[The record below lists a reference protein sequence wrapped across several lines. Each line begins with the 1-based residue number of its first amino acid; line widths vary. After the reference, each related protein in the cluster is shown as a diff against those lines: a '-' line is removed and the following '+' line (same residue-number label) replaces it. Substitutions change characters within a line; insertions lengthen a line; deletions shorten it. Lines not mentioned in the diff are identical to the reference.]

1 MKTIFSVLVLLI
13 SFSAVGQPPHEGI
26 KREKRMENIKNMT
39 PEQQATLWTK
49 KMTLEL
55 DLNESQQEQ
64 VHDLILNKVNKQRER
79 RANRPKERPS
89 DTEIYQMK
97 VDQLD
102 EKIAMKKAMKSILNS
117 EQFEIWEKKTKKKEH
132 MKRKHLE
139 QKKKYKN

>member
-1 MKTIFSVLVLLI
+1 MKTILSVLVLLI
-13 SFSAVGQPPHEGI
+13 SFSATGQPPHEGI

-39 PEQQATLWTK
+39 PEQHATLWSK

-64 VHDLILNKVNKQRER
+64 VYDLILNKVNKQKER

-89 DTEIYQMK
+89 DTELYQMK
-97 VDQLD
+97 VDRLD

-117 EQFEIWEKKTKKKEH
+117 EQFEIWERKTKKKEQL
-132 MKRKHLE
+132 KKKHLE
-139 QKKKYKN
+139 HKKKYKK

>member
-1 MKTIFSVLVLLI
+1 MRTILSVLVLLI
-13 SFSAVGQPPHEGI
+13 SFSAVGQPPHEGQ
-26 KREKRMENIKNMT
+26 KGEKRMEKMKKMT
-39 PEQQATLWTK
+39 PEQQATLWSK

-64 VHDLILNKVNKQRER
+64 VHALILNKVNKQKER

-97 VDQLD
+97 VNQLD
-102 EKIAMKKAMKSILNS
+102 EKIAMKKAMKSILTPA
-117 EQFEIWEKKTKKKEH
+117 QFEIWEKKTKKKEH

-139 QKKKYKN
+139 QKKKGKK

>member
-1 MKTIFSVLVLLI
+1 MRTILSVLVLLI
-13 SFSAVGQPPHEGI
+13 SFSAVGQPPHEGQ
-26 KREKRMENIKNMT
+26 KREKRMEKMKKMT
-39 PEQQATLWTK
+39 PEQQATLWSK

-64 VHDLILNKVNKQRER
+64 VHALILNKVNKQKER

-97 VDQLD
+97 VNQLD
-102 EKIAMKKAMKSILNS
+102 EKIAMKKAMKSILTPA
-117 EQFEIWEKKTKKKEH
+117 QFEIWEKKTKKKEH

-139 QKKKYKN
+139 QKKKGKK

>member
-1 MKTIFSVLVLLI
+1 MKTILSVLVLLI
-13 SFSAVGQPPHEGI
+13 SFSVVGQPPHEGV
-26 KREKRMENIKNMT
+26 KREKRMEKMKKMT
-39 PEQQATLWTK
+39 PEQQATLWSK

-64 VHDLILNKVNKQRER
+64 VHALILNKVNKQKER

-97 VDQLD
+97 VNQLD
-102 EKIAMKKAMKSILNS
+102 EKIAMKKAMKSILTPA
-117 EQFEIWEKKTKKKEH
+117 QFEIWEKKTKKKEH

-139 QKKKYKN
+139 QKKKGKK